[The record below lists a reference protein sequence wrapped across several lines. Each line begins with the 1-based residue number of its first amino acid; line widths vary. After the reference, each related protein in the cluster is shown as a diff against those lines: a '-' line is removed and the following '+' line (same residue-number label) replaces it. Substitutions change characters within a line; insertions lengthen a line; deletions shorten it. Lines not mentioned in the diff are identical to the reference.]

1 MYVYS
6 HPGMV
11 KSPIVIWKDFIGNK
25 ITRPVLYMLQCT
37 LEWHVMFDTMVTH
50 ITAFDQQSDL
60 VLQYSQMEMFKATV
74 CVCVST
80 HMIESMWAWV
90 DVLYSVFGGL
100 AVAPALGD
108 PCWWRPA
115 GPTSAHCWRQKWG
128 KAFCLLSAPLIF
140 HLIRSLHH
148 FSLPSLLITAIVS
161 LLYKLP
167 SCSIFSPKSSQTFII
182 WDLSGAKLPPKADG
196 VQIWHCEKQ
205 WFVINVSKFS
215 LDVKNILESV
225 DSQSLFSERAFWIKS
240 ISSPRCGCW
249 VRNM

>member
-1 MYVYS
+1 MTCYVWHHGHS
-6 HPGMV
+6 HH
-11 KSPIVIWKDFIGNK
+11 
-25 ITRPVLYMLQCT
+25 C
-37 LEWHVMFDTMVTH
+37 
-50 ITAFDQQSDL
+50 AFDQRSDL

-74 CVCVST
+74 CVSA

-108 PCWWRPA
+108 PCWWWPA
-115 GPTSAHCWRQKWG
+115 GPTSAHCWRQTWG

-182 WDLSGAKLPPKADG
+182 WDLSGTILPPKADG
-196 VQIWHCEKQ
+196 EQIWHCEKQ
-205 WFVINVSKFS
+205 WFVINVSKFP

-225 DSQSLFSERAFWIKS
+225 DSQSVFFFWKGVLNKIYKQPQVWLLSEKY
-240 ISSPRCGCW
+240 
-249 VRNM
+249 VN

>member
-6 HPGMV
+6 HPDKV
-11 KSPIVIWKDFIGNK
+11 KNPIVIWKDFIGNK
-25 ITRPVLYMLQCT
+25 MTSARTVYVT
-37 LEWHVMFDTMVTH
+37 VYTWMFDTMVIH
-50 ITAFDQQSDL
+50 ITARSTNRVTLFYST
-60 VLQYSQMEMFKATV
+60 VRWKCSRLQ
-74 CVCVST
+74 CVSV
-80 HMIESMWAWV
+80 HVIESMWAWV

-115 GPTSAHCWRQKWG
+115 GPTSAHCWRQTWG

-148 FSLPSLLITAIVS
+148 FSLPSLLITAIIS

-182 WDLSGAKLPPKADG
+182 WDLSGAILPPKADG
-196 VQIWHCEKQ
+196 EQIWHCEKQ

-225 DSQSLFSERAFWIKS
+225 DSQSLFSEGAFWIKS